1 MSGFKCFGLHGTH
14 RRPIDNVPF
23 GGTAPTKRIKTYG
36 TTRRIYKYSENET
49 KWRQEQTETG
59 RRKAGVS
66 QLR

>member
-1 MSGFKCFGLHGTH
+1 MFRLHGTP

-49 KWRQEQTETG
+49 K
-59 RRKAGVS
+59 
-66 QLR
+66 